1 MQYIFRYGRDEG
13 VTAQR
18 RVERSSREIRYK
30 MKLIIVLALCVVA
43 VAWARPASTYTD
55 KWDNINVDEI
65 LESQRLLK
73 AYVDCLLDRGR
84 CTPDGK
90 ALKETL
96 PDALEH
102 ECSKCTEK
110 QKKSSD
116 KVIRHL
122 VNKRP
127 DLWQE
132 LSGKY
137 DPENIYQERY
147 KTQLDAVK
155 RH

>member
-1 MQYIFRYGRDEG
+1 
-13 VTAQR
+13 
-18 RVERSSREIRYK
+18 
-30 MKLIIVLALCVVA
+30 MKLIVAVTLISVVA
-43 VAWARPASTYTD
+43 VAWGASTYTD

-73 AYVDCLLDRGR
+73 AYVDCLMERGR

-96 PDALEH
+96 PDALEN

-110 QKKSSD
+110 QKSGSD

-127 DLWQE
+127 DLWKE
-132 LSGKY
+132 LATKY
-137 DPENIYQERY
+137 DPDNVYQVRY
-147 KTQLDAVK
+147 KNQIESAK
-155 RH
+155 Q

>member
-1 MQYIFRYGRDEG
+1 MVLWHGAG
-13 VTAQR
+13 ATAQQ
-18 RVERSSREIRYK
+18 RVEQCSRRSLVN
-30 MKLIIVLALCVVA
+30 MKLIILIALCVVIA
-43 VAWARPASTYTD
+43 TAKPATYTD

-65 LESQRLLK
+65 LESQRLMN
-73 AYVDCLLDRGR
+73 AYVDCLLDKGR

-110 QKKSSD
+110 QKIGSD
-116 KVIRHL
+116 KVIKHL

-127 DLWQE
+127 DLWKE
-132 LSGKY
+132 LSVKY

-147 KTQLDAVK
+147 KDKIEAVK
-155 RH
+155 G

>member
-1 MQYIFRYGRDEG
+1 
-13 VTAQR
+13 
-18 RVERSSREIRYK
+18 
-30 MKLIIVLALCVVA
+30 MKLIIAVALLCMVA
-43 VAWARPASTYTD
+43 VSWGQPASTYTD

-65 LESQRLLK
+65 MESERLMK

-96 PDALEH
+96 PDALEN
-102 ECSKCTEK
+102 ECRKCTAK
-110 QKKSSD
+110 QKTGSD

-127 DLWQE
+127 ELWRE
-132 LSGKY
+132 LSTKY
-137 DPENIYQERY
+137 DPDHVYQDRY
-147 KTQLDAVK
+147 RTQIESVK
-155 RH
+155 Q

>member
-1 MQYIFRYGRDEG
+1 M
-13 VTAQR
+13 
-18 RVERSSREIRYK
+18 S
-30 MKLIIVLALCVVA
+30 
-43 VAWARPASTYTD
+43 WARRGS
-55 KWDNINVDEI
+55 V
-65 LESQRLLK
+65 RLLLTENQPVPTPTFR
-73 AYVDCLLDRGR
+73 AGAPGYVDCLLERGR

-116 KVIRHL
+116 KVIRFL

-147 KTQLDAVK
+147 KTQLEAAK
-155 RH
+155 KH

>member
-1 MQYIFRYGRDEG
+1 
-13 VTAQR
+13 
-18 RVERSSREIRYK
+18 
-30 MKLIIVLALCVVA
+30 MKLIIAVALLCMVA
-43 VAWARPASTYTD
+43 VSWGKPASTYTD

-73 AYVDCLLDRGR
+73 AYVDCLMDRGR

-96 PDALEH
+96 PDALAN
-102 ECSKCTEK
+102 ECNKCTAK
-110 QKKSSD
+110 QKSGSD

-127 DLWQE
+127 DLWKE
-132 LSGKY
+132 LSTKY
-137 DPENIYQERY
+137 DPDNIYQDKY
-147 KTQLDAVK
+147 KTQIEQVK
-155 RH
+155 Q

>member
-1 MQYIFRYGRDEG
+1 
-13 VTAQR
+13 
-18 RVERSSREIRYK
+18 
-30 MKLIIVLALCVVA
+30 MKLIVAVALMCMVA
-43 VAWARPASTYTD
+43 VAWGKPASTYTD

-73 AYVDCLLDRGR
+73 AYVDCLMDRGR

-96 PDALEH
+96 PDALEN

-110 QKKSSD
+110 QKSGSD

-127 DLWQE
+127 DLWKE
-132 LSGKY
+132 LSTKY
-137 DPENIYQERY
+137 DPDNIYQDKY
-147 KTQLDAVK
+147 KTQIESAK
-155 RH
+155 Q